1 MYAHGQVSH
10 APLPMLEGWL
20 TLSVICLVLTYLT
33 GFAVYM
39 TWPGNYCPT
48 SGFLSDLFFP
58 LLWVLSPIIPCC

>member
-1 MYAHGQVSH
+1 MF
-10 APLPMLEGWL
+10 EGWL
-20 TLSVICLVLTYLT
+20 TLSLICLLLTYLT

-48 SGFLSDLFFP
+48 SGFLSNLFFP